1 MVPGCRHGRGR
12 SGRAGRHSEQED
24 AHCPG
29 PRWYLGGL
37 PGRLRQQPGRSTFD
51 GPSGTSTVR
60 GSVAGVALTA
70 LVAQQDRVARPSGYA
85 TTTNLTGSVG
95 RALTSLVRAF
105 DLDAGNLF
113 RQGTITGADQGRI
126 FRARAQPN
134 LVGGIG
140 SAADLSGTIE
150 AAAFALFANLPVDRP
165 GTGTG
170 TIGGDR
176 VHFEMSPT
184 TQHGNFPTVRL
195 TGSYSGP
202 IDVLALIVGAIAYVA
217 A

>member
-29 PRWYLGGL
+29 PRCNLGGL
-37 PGRLRQQPGRSTFD
+37 PGRVRQQPGRSTFD

-95 RALTSLVRAF
+95 RALTSLVGAF

-150 AAAFALFANLPVDRP
+150 ATPFALFANLPVDRL
-165 GTGTG
+165 GTGTA
-170 TIGGDR
+170 TIGGHRD
-176 VHFEMSPT
+176 HFEMSPT

-195 TGSYSGP
+195 TGDYSGP
-202 IDVLALIVGAIAYVA
+202 IDLLALIVGAIAYVA